1 MKKNYLFM
9 MGAMLL
15 LMTGTALTACSSDD
29 GNSEIPD
36 VPTDPPVPE
45 EEPFVGV
52 RYMED
57 SVQIQMQLLNSDSVA
72 VDAFKEGE
80 DIIFKLAITNKSSD
94 RVLATPMENFSD
106 NIFNV
111 YSSDGTAMGR
121 PWDERIFSYVYP
133 FLIPEVVREYVCS
146 WLEEPDEDM
155 VNMCLWIE
163 NPVDNIENL
172 NLEKYYSMTKGKR
185 PVAYLKKDRRHPL
198 PKGSYYTQFDVS
210 VIEGKTTTIRMDF
223 NIE

>member
-94 RVLATPMENFSD
+94 RVVATPMENFSD
-106 NIFNV
+106 NIF
-111 YSSDGTAMGR
+111 
-121 PWDERIFSYVYP
+121 
-133 FLIPEVVREYVCS
+133 C
-146 WLEEPDEDM
+146 
-155 VNMCLWIE
+155 
-163 NPVDNIENL
+163 
-172 NLEKYYSMTKGKR
+172 
-185 PVAYLKKDRRHPL
+185 
-198 PKGSYYTQFDVS
+198 
-210 VIEGKTTTIRMDF
+210 
-223 NIE
+223 